1 VVRVKA
7 LRDVGGVATDTI
19 TEDIHTTIR
28 LHRRGW
34 RTVYHNE
41 VLARGLAASDAAT
54 YQLQRHR
61 WGTGAM
67 QVLLMENPLVV
78 SGLTL
83 GQRLS
88 YAGTLLGW
96 FDAWRSLGYLVLP
109 MLVIAT
115 GAVPIRADPVTF
127 VFAFGATFILGQL
140 ALRALSRGCHRPVL
154 SILFEFVRMTPNLLA
169 TMTLVTNRRA
179 AFRVTPKGRTSDG
192 RRPNRVPP
200 LLTAILVMSVGAVA
214 WFAATLMGITPTVY
228 AIPWAIYAAL
238 GWLLLNVVLVC
249 LAIGRI
255 RSSKYAAERRSSVR
269 FATDVPGR
277 LDGIEAR
284 IVDLSLT
291 GARVELPG
299 TSVVA
304 PVARLVVD
312 AAGGAPIELDGT
324 IRATWIDHDGRVMAG
339 FEFDP
344 GQIAARARL
353 AQMLFEERAAKL
365 PQVLTATPTA
375 PPEGVAVRSVA

>member
-1 VVRVKA
+1 
-7 LRDVGGVATDTI
+7 
-19 TEDIHTTIR
+19 
-28 LHRRGW
+28 
-34 RTVYHNE
+34 
-41 VLARGLAASDAAT
+41 
-54 YQLQRHR
+54 
-61 WGTGAM
+61 
-67 QVLLMENPLVV
+67 
-78 SGLTL
+78 
-83 GQRLS
+83 
-88 YAGTLLGW
+88 
-96 FDAWRSLGYLVLP
+96 
-109 MLVIAT
+109 
-115 GAVPIRADPVTF
+115 
-127 VFAFGATFILGQL
+127 
-140 ALRALSRGCHRPVL
+140 
-154 SILFEFVRMTPNLLA
+154 MTPNLLA

-192 RRPNRVPP
+192 RRANRVPP
-200 LLTAILVMSVGAVA
+200 MLTAILAMSVGAVA
-214 WFAATLMGITPTVY
+214 WFAATLMGVTPTVY

-249 LAIGRI
+249 LAIRRI

-312 AAGGAPIELDGT
+312 AAGGAPIELDGA
-324 IRATWIDHDGRVMAG
+324 IRATWIDRDGRVMAG